1 MPVKKTATPKTT
13 LVTQVTE
20 EPTLQITQEPTLQ
33 VTQEPTLQVTQKLK
47 TPTKYNK
54 TVGAHVSNSSYSST
68 KKYVKHSNPHQQK
81 QSPDGHDTST
91 PKAGRTL
98 LLKSFNN
105 TPVDST
111 MLDQLTGL
119 VSTTQTKTS
128 QSYFLTFDTIDN
140 AQTAVNTLQSASP
153 DYKVKFSY
161 YRSFF
166 TISGLTSSHDYNQ
179 VKEDF
184 KKYICDNTGANVLF
198 CKFYQ
203 KNNEYIGCGDLTVD
217 TLESMNRLLSKDDGI
232 KEYSFGSFK
241 GTFYRYNKKE
251 KDDQQ
256 TSHAF

>member
-1 MPVKKTATPKTT
+1 MPVKKTTTPRTKKQQTVAETPVAETPVAEALVVETPVTVKQVKSSTPKVINTHASKSSQT
-13 LVTQVTE
+13 YKKNTVLTDDNQTSQLKPTQ
-20 EPTLQITQEPTLQ
+20 
-33 VTQEPTLQVTQKLK
+33 
-47 TPTKYNK
+47 
-54 TVGAHVSNSSYSST
+54 
-68 KKYVKHSNPHQQK
+68 
-81 QSPDGHDTST
+81 
-91 PKAGRTL
+91 KAGRTL
-98 LLKSFNN
+98 LLKSFNGTN
-105 TPVDST
+105 VDST
-111 MLDQLTGL
+111 VLEQLTGL

-140 AQTAVNTLQSASP
+140 AFDALKTLRSASP

-166 TISGLTSSHDYNQ
+166 TISGLNSSDDYNQ

-184 KKYICDNTGANVLF
+184 KKYISENTGANVLF

-217 TLESMNRLLSKDDGI
+217 TLESMNKLLSKEDGI

-251 KDDQQ
+251 KDDQHQ
-256 TSHAF
+256 TSHS